1 MRRTD
6 KDEDEDGD
14 EPSTLAHF
22 GQMGTEKPTVVSG
35 DGCTVRDDDGNEY
48 LDFCSQLYCVNAGH
62 GNERVLDGMRE
73 QLDRAQY
80 VSSAMH
86 SDVREEYARRLVE
99 VAPEPL
105 DSVFFSVSGS
115 EANEAAVQIARELQ
129 DAGTVLTRWRSYHGS
144 TYATAGMTGDPAM
157 RTSVEGKAAT
167 TGSVK
172 FLPPF
177 DGCDSPFDAETPE
190 ELAER
195 AANHLEYVVRN
206 QGPDSIAALVTE
218 VVGGSSGAFT
228 APPGYFDR
236 VREICDEND
245 ILLVADEVITG
256 FGRCGDW
263 FGCDTESLE
272 PDMITFA
279 KGATSAYVPLAGVL
293 VSDSIAERVRDEQPA
308 VGHTFA
314 GNPVGCA
321 AGLAA
326 LEEYDGLIENVRE
339 LEPHLRSE
347 LEALHAYDVVGDVR
361 GRGFLWCVEFVDE
374 TDGDRP
380 VFDPRVEDGE
390 NPVKDVIREA
400 RDRGVL
406 VGSGRPPFQVMVA
419 PPLCATEEEIER
431 GVEALRES
439 VEAVFG

>member
-1 MRRTD
+1 M
-6 KDEDEDGD
+6 ENESDGD
-14 EPSTLAHF
+14 RQNHSSPALAHF
-22 GQMGTEKPTVVSG
+22 GQMGEEHPSMVRG
-35 DGCTVRDDDGNEY
+35 DGCTVHGEDGTEY
-48 LDFCSQLYCVNAGH
+48 LDFTSQLYCVNAGH
-62 GNERVLDGMRE
+62 GNEHILDAMRE
-73 QLDRAQY
+73 QLDRVQY

-86 SDVREEYARRLVE
+86 SDVRTEYADRLTD

-105 DSVFFSVSGS
+105 ESVFFSVSGS
-115 EANEAAVQIARELQ
+115 EANEAAAQIAREIQ

-157 RTSVEGKAAT
+157 RTPVERHAGT
-167 TGSVK
+167 TGSTK

-177 DGCDSPFDAETPE
+177 DGCDSPFDTETHE

-195 AANHLEYVVRN
+195 AAEHLEYVVRN

-236 VREICDEND
+236 VREICDEHD

-279 KGATSAYVPLAGVL
+279 KGATSAYIPLAGVL
-293 VSDSIAERVRDEQPA
+293 TSGEVAESVRERQPA
-308 VGHTFA
+308 IGHTFA
-314 GNPVGCA
+314 GSPVGCA
-321 AGLAA
+321 AGIAA
-326 LEEYDGLIENVRE
+326 LEEYDELIENVRR
-339 LEPHLRSE
+339 LEPHLRDE
-347 LEALHAYDVVGDVR
+347 LSAFREYEVVGDVR
-361 GRGFLWCVEFVDE
+361 GRGFLWGVEFADPE
-374 TDGDRP
+374 TGEP
-380 VFDPRVEDGE
+380 FFDPRTEEGD
-390 NPVKDVIREA
+390 NPVDEVIHEA

-406 VGSGRPPFQVMVA
+406 LGSGRPGFQVMVA
-419 PPLCATEEEIER
+419 PPLCATKEEIAH
-431 GVEALRES
+431 GVEALETS
-439 VEAVFG
+439 IKSVFGER

>member
-1 MRRTD
+1 M
-6 KDEDEDGD
+6 K
-14 EPSTLAHF
+14 
-22 GQMGTEKPTVVSG
+22 Q
-35 DGCTVRDDDGNEY
+35 
-48 LDFCSQLYCVNAGH
+48 
-62 GNERVLDGMRE
+62 
-73 QLDRAQY
+73 QLDRIQY

-86 SDVREEYARRLVE
+86 SDVRTEYADRLTD

-105 DSVFFSVSGS
+105 ESVFFSVSGS
-115 EANEAAVQIARELQ
+115 EANEAATQIAREIQ

-157 RTSVEGKAAT
+157 RTSVESHAGT
-167 TGSVK
+167 TGSTK

-195 AANHLEYVVRN
+195 AGDNLEYVVRN

-236 VREICDEND
+236 IREICDEYD
-245 ILLVADEVITG
+245 ILLIADEVITG

-263 FGCDTESLE
+263 FACGTESLQ

-293 VSDSIAERVRDEQPA
+293 TNGEIAERVYEKQPA
-308 VGHTFA
+308 IGHTFA
-314 GNPVGCA
+314 GSPVGCA

-326 LEEYDGLIENVRE
+326 LEEYDELIGNARE
-339 LEPHLRSE
+339 LEPHLRE
-347 LEALHAYDVVGDVR
+347 GLDALDKYDVVGDVR
-361 GRGFLWCVEFVDE
+361 GRGFLWCVEFVDPE
-374 TDGDRP
+374 TDEP
-380 VFDPRVEDGE
+380 VFDPRTEEGD
-390 NPVKDVIREA
+390 NPVKEVIHEA
-400 RDRGVL
+400 RERGVL
-406 VGSGRPPFQVMVA
+406 VGSGRPGFQIMVA
-419 PPLCATEEEIER
+419 PPLCASKEEIEH
-431 GVEALRES
+431 GVEVLETSIES
-439 VEAVFG
+439 VFGER